1 MTTTLC
7 LHPVTSGPLRTKK
20 LCTLRNVNWGVVYPD
35 SFVFMNSTL
44 RLILFLAPECFM
56 INLCILRILKFLW
69 STLLRTRRE
78 TGGPNRNVSWW
89 QIISTPGV
97 GVAIFALM
105 FAGTGWS
112 WYSAS
117 LGPFI
122 KHKYGISAAQTG
134 LVFMAFGLTYTVA
147 TPIIGFVTDKARR
160 I

>member
-1 MTTTLC
+1 M
-7 LHPVTSGPLRTKK
+7 
-20 LCTLRNVNWGVVYPD
+20 
-35 SFVFMNSTL
+35 
-44 RLILFLAPECFM
+44 
-56 INLCILRILKFLW
+56 
-69 STLLRTRRE
+69 
-78 TGGPNRNVSWW
+78 SWW

-160 I
+160 KKFGGR